1 MEVVENLGVEAA
13 GLRSSGVEM
22 RVEVVV
28 AGLTADF
35 DYPGDI
41 VKGGSNVEKVAK
53 TLAGVEAV
61 DRKNRAAEA
70 AEAAE
75 AVVHRDTTGEEEE
88 EVEAVGFSAD
98 HNVAGGN

>member
-70 AEAAE
+70 AA
-75 AVVHRDTTGEEEE
+75 AVVHKDTTGEEEE

>member
-1 MEVVENLGVEAA
+1 MEAA

-22 RVEVVV
+22 RAEVVV

-70 AEAAE
+70 A
-75 AVVHRDTTGEEEE
+75 AVVHKDTTGEEEE
-88 EVEAVGFSAD
+88 EVEAVGFSVD

>member
-1 MEVVENLGVEAA
+1 MEAA

-22 RVEVVV
+22 RAEVVV

-70 AEAAE
+70 AA
-75 AVVHRDTTGEEEE
+75 AVVHKDTTGEEEE

>member
-1 MEVVENLGVEAA
+1 
-13 GLRSSGVEM
+13 VEM
-22 RVEVVV
+22 RAEVVV

-70 AEAAE
+70 AA
-75 AVVHRDTTGEEEE
+75 AVVHKDTTGEEEE

>member
-70 AEAAE
+70 AEA
-75 AVVHRDTTGEEEE
+75 VVHRDTTGEEEE

>member
-61 DRKNRAAEA
+61 DRKNRV

-75 AVVHRDTTGEEEE
+75 AVVHKDTTGEEEE

>member
-22 RVEVVV
+22 RAEVVV

-70 AEAAE
+70 AA
-75 AVVHRDTTGEEEE
+75 AVVHKDTTGEEEE
-88 EVEAVGFSAD
+88 EVEAVGFSVD